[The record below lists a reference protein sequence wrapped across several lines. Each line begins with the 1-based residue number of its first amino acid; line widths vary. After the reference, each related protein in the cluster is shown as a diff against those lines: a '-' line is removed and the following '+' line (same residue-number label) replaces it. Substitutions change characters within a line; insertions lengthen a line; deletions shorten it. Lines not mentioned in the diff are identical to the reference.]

1 MTLIASTLNY
11 KIPFLLGDLLISS
24 RGVKKSIQLPT
35 NTIDVTQ
42 YLDTNSSLAV
52 DLYQKIYI
60 INKNVAV
67 ALAGRV
73 TEMTKFLKEFII
85 RCSYY
90 DPIDEAGI
98 RKFID
103 DYDLSTNFK
112 ESAFFILLM
121 QPDGNLISVKQFW
134 SPKELWK
141 TTKSE
146 IFEDVYACG
155 TGADDFLHHTSEQQE
170 FEASSK
176 KGDILRAIS
185 ANLGFIAKLLAVER
199 VSLHT
204 LKKNW
209 GGGFETICF
218 DGSSFIKIDEIAYVI
233 NYAQFDEYGDLDLPF
248 PQLIQYYSY
257 YKDTLFIVAI
267 EVTKWGRF
275 ENETEIVL
283 TSNDCRVDV
292 FPVPRLDLPVGSEI
306 ELPPSFSFLT
316 HRLALGYALITKE
329 NKIFAP
335 SLFMESNNMKVTYED
350 RKYVELIIDKKMS
363 DLMRGKAKEI
373 YPSI

>member
-11 KIPFLLGDLLISS
+11 KRPFLLGDLLISS
-24 RGVKKSIQLPT
+24 RGATKSKQLPT
-35 NTIDVTQ
+35 NTIDITQ

-52 DLYQKIYI
+52 DLHQKIYI
-60 INKNVAV
+60 INANVAI
-67 ALAGRV
+67 ALAGIV
-73 TEMTKFLKEFII
+73 SEMTAFLKEFTI

-98 RKFID
+98 RKFIE
-103 DYDLSTNFK
+103 DYDFSNMFK
-112 ESAFFILLM
+112 HSAFFILLM
-121 QPDGNLISVKQFW
+121 KPDGTMISVKQFW

-141 TTKSE
+141 TTNSE
-146 IFEDVYACG
+146 IFEEVYACG

-170 FEASSK
+170 FKASSE

-204 LKKNW
+204 IKKNW

-218 DGSSFIKIDEIAYVI
+218 DGNSFIKIDEIAYVI
-233 NYAQFDEYGDLDLPF
+233 NYAQFDADGNLDLPF
-248 PQLIQYYSY
+248 PQLVQYYKY

-267 EVTKWGRF
+267 EVTKWGRL

-283 TSNDCRVDV
+283 TSTDCRVDV
-292 FPVPRLDLPVGSEI
+292 FPVPRLDLPIGSSI
-306 ELPPSFSFLT
+306 ESPPTFSFMT
-316 HRLALGYALITKE
+316 HRLALGYALITKD

-335 SLFMESNNMKVTYED
+335 SFFMESSNMKVTYED

-363 DLMRGKAKEI
+363 DLMRSKAKEV
-373 YPSI
+373 YPNI